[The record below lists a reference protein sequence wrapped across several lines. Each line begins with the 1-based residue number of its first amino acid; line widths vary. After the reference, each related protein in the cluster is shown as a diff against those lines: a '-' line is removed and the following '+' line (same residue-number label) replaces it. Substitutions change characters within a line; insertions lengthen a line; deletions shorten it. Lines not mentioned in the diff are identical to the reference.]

1 MNSTVI
7 TNEEKTATVGNSPIS
22 PNNQNADKSST
33 LKMRKF
39 QKVCD
44 ILKKYE
50 YNSYKLI
57 PILQEIQEEY
67 RYLPEDIMT
76 FVASSLDISPAKVY
90 GVASFYA
97 HFALEPKGKYIIKVC
112 DGTACHVRHST
123 SIIEAVCGKLGLSEK
138 NNTTADLMF
147 TLEIVSCL
155 GACGLA
161 PVVVINEEVHPA
173 MTAENMVTVIDNII
187 KKEAQGE

>member
-1 MNSTVI
+1 MSTNNI
-7 TNEEKTATVGNSPIS
+7 INEEKSALVENP
-22 PNNQNADKSST
+22 PEKKLNNADKSST
-33 LKMRKF
+33 LTMRKF

-123 SIIEAVCGKLGLSEK
+123 KIIESICVKLGVSEK
-138 NNTTADLMF
+138 KNTTSDLLF

-161 PVVVINEEVHPA
+161 PVVVVNEDVHPA
-173 MTAENMVTVIDNII
+173 MTPESMATVIDNII
-187 KKEAQGE
+187 QKEAQGE